1 MSENSDSK
9 KRKSPE
15 TVDPEKKKTLFILKY
30 DETQAPF
37 HGDRYAVFTAGTNVE
52 VYDKLC
58 NALRRDMKRAA
69 KGWEDVTEAE
79 RAWVPWMIFLICKSK
94 YDAAEHVGYT
104 DEDDYQKTRNQKAR
118 QVMLAI
124 GMIRN
129 MEDFTSDEIG
139 KDFVKEEIGELRFV
153 EPTDLM
159 STENFS
165 SVMIVPAHCNREC
178 DKYYKKL

>member
-1 MSENSDSK
+1 MSENSDLK
-9 KRKSPE
+9 KRKLPD
-15 TVDPEKKKTLFILKY
+15 TVDAEKKKTLFILKY
-30 DETQAPF
+30 DEAQPPF

-52 VYDKLC
+52 VYEKLC
-58 NALRRDMKRAA
+58 EALRRDMKSAA
-69 KGWEDVTEAE
+69 KGWGDVVEAE
-79 RAWVPWMIFLICKSK
+79 RTWVPWMMFLMCKSK

-129 MEDFTSDEIG
+129 MEDYTADEVG
-139 KDFVKEEIGELRFV
+139 KDFVKEEIGLLRFV
-153 EPTDLM
+153 EPTELM

-165 SVMIVPAHCNREC
+165 SILIVPEHCNREC
-178 DKYYKKL
+178 EKYYKNL

>member
-15 TVDPEKKKTLFILKY
+15 TVDPEKKKTLLILKY

-37 HGDRYAVFTAGTNVE
+37 HGDRYAIFTAGTNVE

-79 RAWVPWMIFLICKSK
+79 RAWVPWMMFLMCKSK

>member
-9 KRKSPE
+9 KRKSPG
-15 TVDPEKKKTLFILKY
+15 TVDTQKKKTLFILTY
-30 DETQAPF
+30 DETEAPF
-37 HGDRYAVFTAGTNVE
+37 HGDRYAIFTAGSNVE

-58 NALRRDMKRAA
+58 NALRDSMKSAA
-69 KGWEDVTEAE
+69 KGWEDVIEAE
-79 RAWVPWMIFLICKSK
+79 RVWVPLMMFLMCKSK
-94 YDAAEHVGYT
+94 YDAAEHDGYT

-118 QVMLAI
+118 QVMLVI

-129 MEDFTSDEIG
+129 MKDFTSDEIG

-153 EPTDLM
+153 EPTELM
-159 STENFS
+159 SMENFF
-165 SVMIVPAHCNREC
+165 SVIIVPENCNREC